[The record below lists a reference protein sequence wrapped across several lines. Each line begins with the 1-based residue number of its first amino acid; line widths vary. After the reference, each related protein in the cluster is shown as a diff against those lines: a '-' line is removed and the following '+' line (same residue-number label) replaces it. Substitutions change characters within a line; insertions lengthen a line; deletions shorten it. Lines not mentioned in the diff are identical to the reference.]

1 MLIQSLIGDWQFRP
15 ADSSEWLPA
24 KVPGGVHTDL
34 MAIGR
39 IPDPFVAD
47 NEKRVQWVA
56 ESDWVYRTSF
66 SCTDEL
72 LTEEKVFLVCDGL
85 DTLATV
91 VLNGHELGHTD
102 NMFRQYQWEIKP
114 LLNLNGTNDLT
125 ITFASPVKY
134 AAERQALRPLPGVTQ
149 AIPGG
154 PHLRKAPC
162 QFGWDW
168 GPQLPPIGIWKDVRL
183 EGYSGARLA
192 EVHLRQDHTGG
203 QVTVKARI
211 ATQNWGKAQLAA
223 VVRIT
228 APDGNVIE
236 KEAAITGQDEIK
248 VNMPIPKPQLWWPN
262 GYGKQSLY
270 QVEVSLMRSEESKGR
285 LLDQLT
291 YQVGL
296 RTIEL
301 RQQEDQWGRSFVF
314 VANGVPIFVKGSNW
328 IPADFSPLGSRANNW
343 KASSARRLRRIRICY
358 VSGVVDS
365 MRMRAFMIF
374 VIVMESLSGKSLSFP
389 AASTRWTPPTS
400 WKMFVWRSLRTSAA
414 CAIALVWHCG
424 VETTRW
430 NGAGWSGAGIVLSC
444 RI

>member
-1 MLIQSLIGDWQFRP
+1 MLTQSLIGDWQFRR

-56 ESDWVYRTSF
+56 QFDWVYRTSF
-66 SCTDEL
+66 SCAGDL

-102 NMFRQYQWEIKP
+102 NMFRRYQWEIKP
-114 LLNLNGTNDLT
+114 LLNANGTNDLT

-134 AAERQALRPLPGVTQ
+134 AAEKQALRPLPGVAQ

-192 EVHLRQDHTGG
+192 EVHLRQDHAGG
-203 QVTVKARI
+203 EVTVGARI
-211 ATQNWGKAQLAA
+211 AAQNWSEARLAA
-223 VVRIT
+223 LVRVT
-228 APDGNVIE
+228 APDGKVLE
-236 KEAAITGQDEIK
+236 KKAAITAQDESK
-248 VNMPIPKPQLWWPN
+248 VKVPIPKPELWWPN

-270 QVEVSLMRSEESKGR
+270 QVEVSLMQSDEPEGR
-285 LLDQLT
+285 LLDRRT
-291 YQVGL
+291 YQLGCGPL
-296 RTIEL
+296 NCASR
-301 RQQEDQWGRSFVF
+301 RM
-314 VANGVPIFVKGSNW
+314 NGD
-328 IPADFSPLGSRANNW
+328 APLFLSSTAFPSLPKAPTGSRPILSPPASRTNIW
-343 KASSARRLRRIRICY
+343 K
-358 VSGVVDS
+358 D
-365 MRMRAFMIF
+365 
-374 VIVMESLSGKSLSFP
+374 
-389 AASTRWTPPTS
+389 
-400 WKMFVWRSLRTSAA
+400 
-414 CAIALVWHCG
+414 
-424 VETTRW
+424 
-430 NGAGWSGAGIVLSC
+430 
-444 RI
+444 